1 MILLLLVIVM
11 TETLCIPLV
20 SWMKVAISTFHGV
33 HNEFT
38 TLCVYVYN
46 CITVPNALATLIKC
60 NYGCSFTY
68 CQ

>member
-1 MILLLLVIVM
+1 
-11 TETLCIPLV
+11 
-20 SWMKVAISTFHGV
+20 MKVAISTFPGV
-33 HNEFT
+33 HNDIKEHT
-38 TLCVYVYN
+38 YIYVYVYN